1 MCRAIS
7 SENWKEKEKTESY
20 LVTYR
25 IALNGSGR
33 CLSFFFFLPSI
44 VSEEVKGKRNKATR
58 IHSW

>member
-25 IALNGSGR
+25 IALNGCGR
-33 CLSFFFFLPSI
+33 CLSFFFFPSI
-44 VSEEVKGKRNKATR
+44 DSKEVKGKRNKATR

>member
-25 IALNGSGR
+25 IVLNGSGR
-33 CLSFFFFLPSI
+33 CLSFFFPSFN
-44 VSEEVKGKRNKATR
+44 RL
-58 IHSW
+58 

>member
-33 CLSFFFFLPSI
+33 CLSFFFPS
-44 VSEEVKGKRNKATR
+44 VNRL
-58 IHSW
+58 

>member
-7 SENWKEKEKTESY
+7 SENWKEKEKTESC

-33 CLSFFFFLPSI
+33 CLSFFLFPSI

>member
-25 IALNGSGR
+25 IALNGCGR
-33 CLSFFFFLPSI
+33 CLSFFFLPSI
-44 VSEEVKGKRNKATR
+44 DSKEVKGKRNKATR

>member
-44 VSEEVKGKRNKATR
+44 VSKEVKGKRN
-58 IHSW
+58 

>member
-7 SENWKEKEKTESY
+7 SENWKEKDNTESY

-33 CLSFFFFLPSI
+33 CLFFFLPSI
-44 VSEEVKGKRNKATR
+44 DSKEVKGKRNKATR